1 MDFFAQ
7 QARVRG
13 SSRRLVVL
21 FVLAVAAI
29 VAAIDAVVWFTL
41 GHHPVDGGPARSNL
55 PLLLGSSLAVIAGI
69 GLSSWFRIRSLSGGG
84 RAVAESVGAV
94 VVPVDTR
101 DPALRQLRN
110 VIEEVAIA
118 AGVPVPDICLL
129 ADEPGINA
137 FAAGYSASD
146 AAVCVTRGCLDQLTR
161 DELQG
166 VIAHEFSH
174 VLNGDMRLNIRLMGL
189 LFGVLVLAIAGRRVI
204 GFGGGRSSRRGGG
217 GQVVLIGLALI
228 VVGYIG
234 YFFARLIQAAVSRSR
249 EALADASAVQFTR
262 QTDGIAGALKKIAAL
277 GEGSRLQMANKQEV
291 AHMLFGEA
299 GRFNALFATHPP
311 LLQRIRALEPGFREE
326 ELVRIGVAMQ
336 RAAMPAA
343 ASPLSAS
350 APAVAAMR
358 AGVIPGAAIPPVVP
372 SLLAGALASAGT
384 PAGGQFQRAAALHQ
398 ALPTRL
404 REAAQQPESA
414 LAVVLALTASAAGP
428 QPSQRRIIADAFG
441 DDVHQAVQGLAAEVV
456 KLPPIA
462 RLPLASLAFPALKQL
477 PPARQQTVQNTLDA
491 LVHADGR
498 VDLNEYCLA
507 RLLRL
512 QLSEAQQPRRAPID
526 GAKKLPACRASVIM
540 VCAVVAAGGCSD
552 EARARRAWLVAMQSV
567 FPGEAIEWTPP
578 PAAWQAPFERAL
590 DDLDDLLP
598 IAKEL
603 VIQALVAAINAD
615 DLVSVEEAELLRVI
629 CASLHCPVP
638 LGNGVNQAT
647 A

>member
-41 GHHPVDGGPARSNL
+41 GHHPVDGEPARSNL
-55 PLLLGSSLAVIAGI
+55 PLLFGSSLAVIVGI

-189 LFGVLVLAIAGRRVI
+189 LFGILVLAIAGRRVI
-204 GFGGGRSSRRGGG
+204 GFGGGRSSRRGG

-336 RAAMPAA
+336 RAAMRAA

-372 SLLAGALASAGT
+372 ALLAGAPASVGM
-384 PAGGQFQRAAALHQ
+384 PASGQFQRAAALHQ

-404 REAAQQPESA
+404 REAVQQPEPA
-414 LAVVLALTASAAGP
+414 LAVVLALAASAAEP

-441 DDVHQAVQGLAAEVV
+441 DDVHQAVRNFAAEVA

-477 PPARQQTVQNTLDA
+477 PPARQQTLQNTLDA
-491 LVHADGR
+491 VVNADGR

-512 QLSEAQQPRRAPID
+512 QLREAQQPRRAPVD

-638 LGNGVNQAT
+638 LGDEVNQA
-647 A
+647 AV